1 MNGFRNLSADEI
13 VAQVKFIVDRNTSY
27 NPLDSKEFKIN
38 YTRMGEPF
46 LNIENVKTAIKLIS
60 ELYPNT
66 HHYISTIGL
75 NGADFNWIKDNITLQ
90 LSLHSLDE
98 ERRNWLIPYR
108 NKMTIA
114 ELGRVRTKS
123 NLKTTLNLTLV
134 DEEDFDIEKIKK
146 NFDKIKINYQDIES
160 EMAKII
166 CYKEKREYKFEI
178 LINRKTDIKNLK
190 KVFTSGKLEISKKTT
205 NNIKNPRINYKF
217 ITDIQL
223 YYKIF
228 GKTAI
233 NLLAYSKG
241 KEFVEHKDFENL
253 KNKIFGKDS
262 INLSKDINFLE
273 NKIDLKEIIFKAIND
288 PFISISS
295 KNIEKFN
302 ENYVNE
308 GTCSSII
315 IQDNKSN
322 IEAVFSV
329 LGISFYILLIEN
341 SEIKIG
347 NPIFYLINSKTRKE
361 LFSKNFAEELITYL
375 K

>member
-1 MNGFRNLSADEI
+1 MGCIYYNNQENLNFNSAEHIFPNALGGKMKLPCDY
-13 VAQVKFIVDRNTSY
+13 V
-27 NPLDSKEFKIN
+27 SKEANQYFSKLERKLFKGNTDFNFIRTFHMKN
-38 YTRMGEPF
+38 K
-46 LNIENVKTAIKLIS
+46 KTAIFEIENNNVGYL
-60 ELYPNT
+60 
-66 HHYISTIGL
+66 
-75 NGADFNWIKDNITLQ
+75 KDG
-90 LSLHSLDE
+90 E
-98 ERRNWLIPYR
+98 
-108 NKMTIA
+108 
-114 ELGRVRTKS
+114 
-123 NLKTTLNLTLV
+123 LNLTPCIILNGLNKKNV
-134 DEEDFDIEKIKK
+134 KIDLNFPYIDNLDQELENIFFEIKK

-253 KNKIFGKDS
+253 KNKIFGKDN
-262 INLSKDINFLE
+262 INLNKDINFLE

-288 PFISISS
+288 PFISISA